1 MYKNAKNLCKL
12 KGMQSMVIC
21 GDNDPSHDDWIVTK
35 CFFSKEAMLDFCV
48 DYLNKLDL
56 LSDYLNDIDLSSDQ
70 YLKAKQH
77 FGKYFIINENE
88 EWADKVLSLE
98 EKEELIK
105 AYYLFYKDIYDW
117 YLRLAIG
124 EITEYGIKQLYI
136 P

>member
-1 MYKNAKNLCKL
+1 MLKISVNL
-12 KGMQSMVIC
+12 KGCKVWLFVVIMTPLMMI
-21 GDNDPSHDDWIVTK
+21 GLLQNV
-35 CFFSKEAMLDFCV
+35 FFSKEAMLDFCV

-98 EKEELIK
+98 EK
-105 AYYLFYKDIYDW
+105 
-117 YLRLAIG
+117 
-124 EITEYGIKQLYI
+124 
-136 P
+136 